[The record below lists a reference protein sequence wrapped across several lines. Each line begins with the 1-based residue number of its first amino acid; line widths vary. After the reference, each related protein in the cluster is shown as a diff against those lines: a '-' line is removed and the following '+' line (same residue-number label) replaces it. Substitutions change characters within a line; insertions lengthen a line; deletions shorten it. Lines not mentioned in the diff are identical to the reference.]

1 MNELAFSPHPNISD
15 HFTLSTSLLSPA
27 ALGMYIYLP
36 LPAVN
41 RYPVSIGVTLPV
53 SLDRS
58 QMGGFAFLYMRSFRP
73 FRLIG
78 ESFRA

>member
-1 MNELAFSPHPNISD
+1 MNELAFSPHPNILD
-15 HFTLSTSLLSPA
+15 HFILSTSLLNPA
-27 ALGMYIYLP
+27 ALDMHIYLP

-41 RYPVSIGVTLPV
+41 RYPVSISVTTSV
-53 SLDRS
+53 FGQG
-58 QMGGFAFLYMRSFRP
+58 QMSGLAFLYMRSFRP